1 MAKESMTLVVDHIRD
16 LGPGVRHIGFR
27 RDPACP
33 LSFKP
38 GQFMTLLLDDA
49 GGQLKR
55 NYSIATI
62 PDSHNRDCDIDI
74 IEIALTYVENGR
86 ASEQL
91 FAIKKGDRLPAV
103 GPSGR
108 LILHEEH
115 VTPRRLVLVATGT
128 GVSPYR
134 AMLPQFADFLTQDS
148 TREIE
153 LIFGIRTP
161 EHVLY
166 ESDFIAFA
174 EAHSNFT
181 FHCCY
186 SRQMPTTP
194 SAYQHSGYVQ
204 HFLTTRPLSAEEDI
218 VYLCGN
224 PAMIDEAY
232 AHLKEEGFT
241 VHNVRREKYISA
253 R

>member
-1 MAKESMTLVVDHIRD
+1 MTKENMTLVVDHIRL

-27 RDPACP
+27 CDPARS

-38 GQFMTLLLDDA
+38 GQFITLLLEDGA
-49 GGQLKR
+49 GQLKR

-62 PDSHNRDCDIDI
+62 PDSHDRKCDIDI

-91 FAIKKGDRLPAV
+91 FALNEGDRLLAV

-134 AMLPQFADFLTQDS
+134 AMLPQFADFLAQDK
-148 TREIE
+148 TREIA

-161 EHVLY
+161 SHVLY

-174 EAHSNFT
+174 KAHPRFT
-181 FHCCY
+181 FDCCY
-186 SRQMPTTP
+186 SRQMPAVPNT
-194 SAYQHSGYVQ
+194 YQHAGYVQ
-204 HFLTTRPLSAEEDI
+204 HFLKTRQLSTEEDI

-224 PAMIDEAY
+224 PAMVDEAY
-232 AHLKEEGFT
+232 AHLKDEGFT